1 MAVDVMH
8 LSALSNGSDRS
19 STHSAS
25 FSPGHK
31 ADMAALA
38 HTEKS
43 RSAQDLAR
51 DYPAVGS
58 PLSATNSPSRSSA
71 EGDSL
76 SELSWSGSPEE
87 QQAVERIHQS
97 RKQLEDEIDV
107 RTVLIFII
115 DSILSTFLLI
125 YGSARAR
132 GEGRG
137 RCENILQ
144 TRGMIGLHD

>member
-1 MAVDVMH
+1 
-8 LSALSNGSDRS
+8 
-19 STHSAS
+19 
-25 FSPGHK
+25 
-31 ADMAALA
+31 MAALA

-87 QQAVERIHQS
+87 QQAVERIQQS

-107 RTVLIFII
+107 RIVLIFII
-115 DSILSTFLLI
+115 IIIII
-125 YGSARAR
+125 YVFIDRWER
-132 GEGRG
+132 GGRG
-137 RCENILQ
+137 GGAVRIFSSLGDDRPPRLEKKMREREEQ
-144 TRGMIGLHD
+144 GGKWG